1 MSTYLQISNLT
12 KSYGLHTVLNG
23 VSFVLNAGERIGLVG
38 ANGVGKSTLLKIIM
52 GEVTPDSG
60 SVMLPT
66 GLQLGYLRQ
75 ALTDIEGKTVAHL
88 VDEALAGLR
97 ALEAHMRALE
107 AQMSTASG
115 AVLDEVM
122 AAYGDAAEQFERRG
136 GYEIDYRLDTVLA
149 GLRVDHIPRDRM
161 FASLSGGER
170 ARVGLGLLLLQ
181 APDVLL
187 LDEPT
192 NHLDFATLEWLEGYL
207 ASYRGAILI
216 VSHDREFLNRT
227 VGTIIEIDEHSRT
240 AKRYTGD
247 YDDYARTKAQER
259 AKWRAE
265 YAAQQDEIKAL
276 RIEIKEGAHRNNNYR
291 AHTDNDKFVIHIKK
305 QTHAETVSK
314 RIRAAEERLSRL
326 LENPIPEP
334 PDDLHFDP
342 ELNVQKL
349 EGRLPVWASGISK
362 AFGERCVLRD
372 VSFALD
378 LNSRV
383 VLVGPN
389 GAGKSTL
396 LKLIVGDV
404 KPDSGEIYVHPAVRI
419 GYLTQDEPRFDG
431 LTLFEAYCSGVA
443 GDPQMLKAKLIKS
456 GLFPYR
462 DFDKPVASLSSG
474 EGRKLQIARLIASRA
489 NLLVLDEPTNHVSF
503 EVLEGLED
511 AIRQFPGPVIAA
523 SHDRRFIQRFGGEV
537 WEVAEGQ
544 LVRSVMTP

>member
-1 MSTYLQISNLT
+1 MYLQLTNIT

-23 VSFVLNAGERIGLVG
+23 VSLILNGGERIGLVG

-60 SVMLPT
+60 SVTLPA

-75 ALTDIEGKTVAHL
+75 ALTDIEGKTVDNL
-88 VDEALAGLR
+88 IDESLAGLR
-97 ALEAHMRALE
+97 ALEGRMRDLEGQMGISSGGALE
-107 AQMSTASG
+107 A
-115 AVLDEVM
+115 VM
-122 AAYGDAAEQFERRG
+122 AAYGDTIEQFERRG
-136 GYEIDYRLDTVLA
+136 GYDVDYRLDTVLA
-149 GLRVDHIPRDRM
+149 GLRIDHIPRDRV
-161 FASLSGGER
+161 FTSLSGGER
-170 ARVGLGLLLLQ
+170 ARIAVALLLLQ
-181 APDVLL
+181 SPDVLL

-192 NHLDFATLEWLEGYL
+192 NHLDFATLAWLEGYL
-207 ASYRGAILI
+207 AAYRGAILI
-216 VSHDREFLNRT
+216 VSHDREFLNHT
-227 VGTIIEIDEHSRT
+227 VSAIIEIDEHTRA

-247 YDDYARTKAQER
+247 YDTYARAKAQER
-259 AKWRAE
+259 LKWRAD

-291 AHTDNDKFVIHIKK
+291 AHTDNDKFVVNIKRE
-305 QTHAETVSK
+305 THAGTVSK
-314 RIRAAEERLSRL
+314 RVRAAEEKLSRL

-334 PDDLHFDP
+334 PDDLHFDA

-349 EGRLPVWASGISK
+349 EGRLPVWATGVSK
-362 AFGERCVLRD
+362 AFGARCVLREA
-372 VSFALD
+372 SFALD

-383 VLVGPN
+383 VLIGPN

-396 LKLIVGDV
+396 LRMIVGEE

-419 GYLTQDEPRFDG
+419 GYLTQDEPHFDG
-431 LTLFEAYCSGVA
+431 LTLFEAYCMGMP
-443 GDPQMLKAKLIKS
+443 GDPQMLKARLIKS

-462 DFDKPVASLSSG
+462 DFDKPVRSLSSG
-474 EGRKLQIARLIASRA
+474 EGRKLQIARLIAARA

-523 SHDRRFIQRFGGEV
+523 SHDRRFIQWFSGEV

-544 LVRSVMTP
+544 LLRSALTL

>member
-1 MSTYLQISNLT
+1 MSTYLQVSKLT

-23 VSFVLNAGERIGLVG
+23 VSFVLNLGERIGLVG

-52 GEVTPDSG
+52 GEVVPDSG
-60 SVMLPT
+60 SVMLPA
-66 GLQLGYLRQ
+66 GLQLGYLKQ
-75 ALTDIEGKTVAHL
+75 ALTDIEGKTVADL
-88 VDEALAGLR
+88 IDEALAGLR
-97 ALEAHMRALE
+97 ALETHLRALE
-107 AQMSTASG
+107 LQMTSLRGEALD
-115 AVLDEVM
+115 AVM
-122 AAYGDAAEQFERRG
+122 QAYGDATEEFARRD
-136 GYEIDYRLDTVLA
+136 GYEVDYRLETVLA
-149 GLRVDHIPRDRM
+149 GLRVDHIPRGRA

-181 APDVLL
+181 SPDVLL

-207 ASYRGAILI
+207 SSYRGAILI

-247 YDDYARTKAQER
+247 YDTYARAKAQER
-259 AKWRAE
+259 AKWRAD

-291 AHTDNDKFVIHIKK
+291 AHTDNDKFVINIKK
-305 QTHAETVSK
+305 ETHASTVSK
-314 RIRAAEERLSRL
+314 RIRLAEEKLSRL
-326 LENPIPEP
+326 LEDPIPEP

-349 EGRLPVWASGISK
+349 EGRLPVWATGINK
-362 AFGERCVLRD
+362 AFGARCVLRD
-372 VSFALD
+372 VSFSLD
-378 LNSRV
+378 LSSRV

-396 LKLIVGDV
+396 LKLIVGES
-404 KPDSGEIYVHPAVRI
+404 KPDTGELYVHPAVRI
-419 GYLTQDEPRFDG
+419 GYLTQDEPHFDG
-431 LTLFEAYCSGVA
+431 LTLFEAYCMGLA

-456 GLFPYR
+456 GLFPYS
-462 DFDKPVASLSSG
+462 DFEKPVVSLSSG

-537 WEVAEGQ
+537 WEMADGQ
-544 LVRSVMTP
+544 IVRSVLTP